1 MDDLRSRIDSLIK
14 KHGLPWDRRGR
25 RCVVRFSEKGRKQVV
40 RVERQNDLYVFT
52 SIVLRAEDVPGNRK
66 LKRDLVY
73 RAWRKNALKE
83 MVTFS
88 YDEEGNMVGVI
99 QQPVSTM
106 DDEEL
111 MIYLDV
117 LAKEADRFEFK
128 LTGKDRE

>member
-1 MDDLRSRIDSLIK
+1 MEALRSRIDSLITK
-14 KHGLPWDRRGR
+14 RGLPWERRGR
-25 RCVVRFSEKGRKQVV
+25 RCVIRFSEKGRKQVV
-40 RVERQNDLYVFT
+40 RFERQNGLYVFT
-52 SIVLRAEDVPGNRK
+52 SIVLCAEDVPGNRK
-66 LKRDLVY
+66 FKRDLIY

-83 MVTFS
+83 IITFS

-99 QQPVSTM
+99 QQPASTM
-106 DDEEL
+106 DDKEL